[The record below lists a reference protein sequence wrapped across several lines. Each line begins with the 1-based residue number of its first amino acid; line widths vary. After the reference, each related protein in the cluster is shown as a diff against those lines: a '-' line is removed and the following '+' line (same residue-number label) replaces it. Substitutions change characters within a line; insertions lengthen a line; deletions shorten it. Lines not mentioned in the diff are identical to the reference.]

1 MLDNLTRR
9 DAYFVGYADAYAK
22 RVEQINREN
31 RTYEESLNRWPD
43 SKYAPGL
50 RTRIA
55 NNNREKRILGFRIQL
70 IMANVRR

>member
-31 RTYEESLNRWPD
+31 RTYEGSLDRWPD

-50 RTRIA
+50 RKRIA